1 MLSGMKS
8 YTKTYNTQMLAGQED
23 HMAGQGV
30 LQWREE
36 GSKLWELVCLGFKIF
51 GFVGLGLRV

>member
-1 MLSGMKS
+1 
-8 YTKTYNTQMLAGQED
+8 MLAGQED

-30 LQWREE
+30 LQCREE

-51 GFVGLGLRV
+51 GFVGLEFRVEGLGFRV